1 MISNIVAYKN
11 SISGI
16 DIEKPLSVAKGSFS
30 TIKMLLLSQTSEYFK
45 IKVTISDKKEIGA
58 TINKSKPAG
67 KTPNEKNATNGLAI
81 RKNVGN

>member
-16 DIEKPLSVAKGSFS
+16 DIEKPFSVAKGSFS
-30 TIKMLLLSQTSEYFK
+30 TIKILLLSQTSEYFK
-45 IKVTISDKKEIGA
+45 IKVTIPDKKGIGA

-67 KTPNEKNATNGLAI
+67 KTANEKNATNGLAI
-81 RKNVGN
+81 KKNVGN